1 MSGLVG
7 ASPESAALL
16 RQLPQDLRGIGDGSI
31 DARHSK
37 QRNIL
42 PGSRDSMPE
51 IAAVLTSA
59 PSIIQRYV
67 EAKVN
72 VASAEAL
79 DAEHNDNANN

>member
-1 MSGLVG
+1 
-7 ASPESAALL
+7 
-16 RQLPQDLRGIGDGSI
+16 
-31 DARHSK
+31 
-37 QRNIL
+37 
-42 PGSRDSMPE
+42 MPE